1 MVFDAVVEVVK
12 IIQFFLFVCVVF
24 FASLFSLFFLILS
37 LRLVVVLKR
46 KVNKIIINARQSW
59 ACRCQN

>member
-37 LRLVVVLKR
+37 LRLVVVSKR

>member
-1 MVFDAVVEVVK
+1 MVSVVK
-12 IIQFFLFVCVVF
+12 TIQFFLFVFVLYF
-24 FASLFSLFFLILS
+24 LPLFSLFFLILS

-59 ACRCQN
+59 ACKCQN